1 MRRFSISLED
11 RILQMAT
18 DDGES
23 RTKTTNQQKQTE
35 AKTDAQKAEEKL
47 NKEVEKGVELN
58 DQLYERLVASIAK
71 SKELFDIKQ
80 SIFNLTDEKVELLK
94 AELILQDSYL
104 NDLGLNV
111 EHQEKLVKLLE
122 KEGLQSKQKL
132 AIEEEIKKLVSIREE
147 QLVRMK
153 ELGGDYN
160 LDLKTQ
166 TKEMEKALELAR
178 DAQASTEDRLI
189 ALKKIKEFSEADK
202 ATTQKAVKLQD
213 KIDGMTGKISKN
225 LGISAKFTDTKL
237 GNFTSMV
244 GEAKKLGGGDGLG
257 LVESMLGKSI
267 LQMFSFKNMV
277 AMVAEKTFEIAM
289 NIEKASKELGKAT
302 GFGNAF
308 SNTLRDTA
316 NNLTLMGGDEGTA
329 KEAISSLVN
338 EFSAFNP
345 EAQVTNEYLATTVGR
360 LGMIGVSGATSA
372 KMIDHFNKV
381 MGMTAKQ
388 SADTTA
394 QISMM
399 GKAIGVTASK
409 MATDFQSA
417 SGRLTI
423 YGDDNIKVFKDLA
436 AQAKATG
443 LEVNKLIEVSKGYDK
458 FDSAAEKVGQ
468 LNAVLGTNLNT
479 LEMIN
484 ATDAERVE
492 IIRSQVVAS
501 VGNFEGL
508 DKFTKMHVA
517 NAMGLSDVAE
527 AQRLLNMSQ
536 SEYLKNQSK
545 QKESADI
552 QGELAKMTAELVPT
566 MQKLGIVAMKIFRVF
581 TPLINAFLAIG
592 AGLDWVF
599 SSFAAVTSGMKEATP
614 IIKALSF
621 IIKMG
626 ILVGLT
632 AMATTIGP
640 VVGGI
645 LALIGVL
652 GGLWEIFHK
661 PGSLSMAG
669 GLMDKT
675 IGKSAKNMGTDLVD
689 AKSKVGELSSEMDS
703 LYDSTHPGGKAI
715 DIKGSTSM
723 NTDGMV
729 SGLTKVKSILSEIA
743 NGFYFTGFLAM
754 TTDGSKS
761 SLLLGGSDTMVK
773 SLSEGKLTVDVN
785 MPKISLPEINV
796 KVNVNTEGLKQYFEA
811 IVEDRG
817 LAR

>member
-11 RILQMAT
+11 RILQMPN

-23 RTKTTNQQKQTE
+23 NTKTTNQQKQTE
-35 AKTDAQKAEEKL
+35 AKTEAQKAEEKL
-47 NKEVEKGVELN
+47 NKEVERGVELN
-58 DQLYERLVASIAK
+58 DQLYERLVNSIAK

-80 SIFNLTDEKVELLK
+80 SIFSLTDEKVELLK
-94 AELILQDSYL
+94 AELALQDSYL
-104 NDLGLNV
+104 NSLGLNV
-111 EHQEKLVKLLE
+111 EHQEKLVKLLN
-122 KEGLQSKQKL
+122 KEGLTKEQKL
-132 AIEEEIKKLVSIREE
+132 DIEKEISKLVSNREE
-147 QLVRMK
+147 QLDRIS
-153 ELGGDYN
+153 ELGKEYN

-166 TKEMEKALELAR
+166 TDEMKIALLVAKNTSATAE
-178 DAQASTEDRLI
+178 QRLL
-189 ALKKIKEFSEADK
+189 ALKKIKEFSEGDK
-202 ATTQKAVKLQD
+202 ETTQRAAKLQD
-213 KIDGMTGKISKN
+213 KLDGMTSKISKN

-237 GNFTSMV
+237 GNFTAMV
-244 GEAKKLGGGDGLG
+244 GEAKKLGGGSGIG
-257 LVESMLGKSI
+257 LVGKMLGKSVG
-267 LQMFSFKNMV
+267 QMFQFKNMA

-302 GFGNAF
+302 GFGDAF
-308 SNTLRDTA
+308 GITLQDTA

-345 EAQVTNEYLATTVGR
+345 KAQETNKYLATTVGR

-536 SEYLKNQSK
+536 SEYLKNSAK
-545 QKESADI
+545 QQEAADI
-552 QGELAKMTAELVPT
+552 QNQLAEATAELVPV
-566 MQKLGIVAMKIFRVF
+566 MQQLGIIAMKIFRIF
-581 TPLINAFLAIG
+581 SPLISLFVNIADGITYLYTQFAGFFQLAEDGSDILSGIG
-592 AGLDWVF
+592 TILKVIAMAGLAL
-599 SSFAAVTSGMKEATP
+599 AAG
-614 IIKALSF
+614 LSF
-621 IIKMG
+621 PITAFIALAAAASELWDII
-626 ILVGLT
+626 
-632 AMATTIGP
+632 
-640 VVGGI
+640 
-645 LALIGVL
+645 
-652 GGLWEIFHK
+652 HK

-703 LYDSTHPGGKAI
+703 LYDSTHPGGKSI

-729 SGLTKVKSILSEIA
+729 GGLTKVKSILSEIA
-743 NGFYFTGFLAM
+743 DGFNFTGFLAM